1 MGSCVVK
8 ACRNTNNTRNIGG
21 NMWVVAGHS
30 LIVIVSSQWLQP
42 GSEVAQ
48 AHRLTRPRVFHT
60 KRKTPANQPQSVQ
73 WSSRIVVS
81 TGRTTYFCVFL
92 PLQLEYNDVQ
102 PSMFEIMKLSFWCN
116 VGLRRISYTP
126 SIMPQNAISLNSHL
140 LSLRCSIVKLWGFS
154 ISLFVDGFMAAL
166 IGWPSPNTA
175 TNKQTQS

>member
-1 MGSCVVK
+1 MRSCWTQSYCNSVIAMV
-8 ACRNTNNTRNIGG
+8 AAWQWSSIGTY
-21 NMWVVAGHS
+21 
-30 LIVIVSSQWLQP
+30 
-42 GSEVAQ
+42 
-48 AHRLTRPRVFHT
+48 RLTRPRVFHT
-60 KRKTPANQPQSVQ
+60 KRKTPAPVSA
-73 WSSRIVVS
+73 VVES
-81 TGRTTYFCVFL
+81 YRCVNRPNNVFL

-116 VGLRRISYTP
+116 VGLGRISYTP

-154 ISLFVDGFMAAL
+154 ISLFVDGFMASL